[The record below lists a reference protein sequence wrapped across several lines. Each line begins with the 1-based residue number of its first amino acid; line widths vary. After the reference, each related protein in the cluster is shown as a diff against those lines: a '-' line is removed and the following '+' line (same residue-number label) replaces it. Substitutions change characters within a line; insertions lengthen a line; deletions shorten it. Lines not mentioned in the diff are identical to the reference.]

1 MRALTFEERES
12 TAHIELRRK
21 FTESCKTVLGPKA
34 TLGNFTPDKLTPEW
48 EIYKDDDE
56 QEGTA
61 DEPPEELKP
70 TTEANNNYVNV

>member
-48 EIYKDDDE
+48 EIYKDDE